1 MSRKRVT
8 TMRLGDADRE
18 ALAALSAAWG
28 QSESEIVR
36 RLIPTGPWL
45 DAIRLVPQERGG
57 PIIAP
62 RLLMAD
68 GLRKLMATSANGIKA
83 EYLDAIT
90 GPDEVAR
97 LFVEWQDG
105 LSTLSGAVGP
115 LGNQFHLVDGL
126 SGSLPELN
134 PKWVSRQVQDIIR
147 GALADLRSPDLTTRI
162 GAGDRL
168 AQRFDLSADR
178 VNLLGRAIGGDVVA
192 LEELTAALI
201 KPKPP
206 AE

>member
-68 GLRKLMATSANGIKA
+68 GLRKLMVTSANGIKA

-115 LGNQFHLVDGL
+115 LGNRFHLVDGP

-134 PKWVSRQVQDIIR
+134 PKWLDLQVQDLIR
-147 GALADLRSPDLTTRI
+147 GVLDDLRSDDLTARI
-162 GAGDRL
+162 GAGARL
-168 AQRFDLSADR
+168 VQRLDLSADR
-178 VNLLGRAIGGDVVA
+178 VSLLGRAISGDTVA
-192 LEELTAALI
+192 LEELTAALV
-201 KPKPP
+201 KP
-206 AE
+206 

>member
-1 MSRKRVT
+1 
-8 TMRLGDADRE
+8 MRLGDADRE

-68 GLRKLMATSANGIKA
+68 GLRKLMVTSANGIKA

-115 LGNQFHLVDGL
+115 LGNRFHLVDGP

-134 PKWVSRQVQDIIR
+134 PKWLDLQVQDLIR
-147 GALADLRSPDLTTRI
+147 GVLDDLRSDDLTARI
-162 GAGDRL
+162 GAGARL
-168 AQRFDLSADR
+168 VQRLDLSADR
-178 VNLLGRAIGGDVVA
+178 VSLLGRAISGDTVA
-192 LEELTAALI
+192 LEELTAALV
-201 KPKPP
+201 KP
-206 AE
+206 

>member
-68 GLRKLMATSANGIKA
+68 GLRKLMVTSANGIKA

-115 LGNQFHLVDGL
+115 LGNRFHLVDGP

-134 PKWVSRQVQDIIR
+134 PKWLDLQVQDLIR
-147 GALADLRSPDLTTRI
+147 GVLDDLRSDDLTARI
-162 GAGDRL
+162 GAGARL
-168 AQRFDLSADR
+168 VQSLGLSADR
-178 VNLLGRAIGGDVVA
+178 VNMLGRAIGGDTVA
-192 LEELTAALI
+192 LEELTAALV
-201 KPKPP
+201 KP
-206 AE
+206 

>member
-8 TMRLGDADRE
+8 AMRLGDADRE

-68 GLRKLMATSANGIKA
+68 GLRKLMVTSANGIKA

-115 LGNQFHLVDGL
+115 LGNRFHLVDGL

-134 PKWVSRQVQDIIR
+134 PEWVSRQVQDLIR
-147 GALADLRSPDLTTRI
+147 GVLADLRSADLAARI
-162 GAGDRL
+162 GAGVRL
-168 AQRFDLSADR
+168 AQRLDLSADR
-178 VNLLGRAIGGDVVA
+178 VSLLGRAIGGDTVA

-201 KPKPP
+201 EPKPP
-206 AE
+206 AK

>member
-1 MSRKRVT
+1 
-8 TMRLGDADRE
+8 MRLGDADRE

-68 GLRKLMATSANGIKA
+68 GLRKLMVTSANGIKA

-115 LGNQFHLVDGL
+115 LGNRFHLVDGP

-134 PKWVSRQVQDIIR
+134 PKWLDLQVQDLIR
-147 GALADLRSPDLTTRI
+147 GVLDDLRSDDLTARI
-162 GAGDRL
+162 GAGARL
-168 AQRFDLSADR
+168 VQRLDLSADR
-178 VNLLGRAIGGDVVA
+178 VSLLGRAIGGDTVA
-192 LEELTAALI
+192 LEELTAALV
-201 KPKPP
+201 KP
-206 AE
+206 

>member
-8 TMRLGDADRE
+8 AMRLGDADRE

-68 GLRKLMATSANGIKA
+68 GLRKLMVTSANGIKA

-115 LGNQFHLVDGL
+115 LGNRFHLVDGP

-134 PKWVSRQVQDIIR
+134 PKWLDLQVQDLIR
-147 GALADLRSPDLTTRI
+147 GVLDDLRSDDLTARI
-162 GAGDRL
+162 GAGARL
-168 AQRFDLSADR
+168 VQRLDLSADR
-178 VNLLGRAIGGDVVA
+178 VSLLGRAISGDTVA
-192 LEELTAALI
+192 LEELTAALV
-201 KPKPP
+201 KP
-206 AE
+206 

>member
-68 GLRKLMATSANGIKA
+68 GLRKLMVTSANGIKA

-115 LGNQFHLVDGL
+115 LGNRFHLVDGP

-134 PKWVSRQVQDIIR
+134 PKWLDLQAQDLIR
-147 GALADLRSPDLTTRI
+147 GVLDDLRSDDLTARI
-162 GAGDRL
+162 GAGARL
-168 AQRFDLSADR
+168 VQSLGLSADR
-178 VNLLGRAIGGDVVA
+178 VNMLGRAIGGDTVA
-192 LEELTAALI
+192 LEELTAALV
-201 KPKPP
+201 KP
-206 AE
+206 

>member
-68 GLRKLMATSANGIKA
+68 GLRKLMVTSANGIKA

-115 LGNQFHLVDGL
+115 LGNRFHLVDGP

-134 PKWVSRQVQDIIR
+134 PKWLDLQVQDLIR
-147 GALADLRSPDLTTRI
+147 GVLDDLRSDDLTARI
-162 GAGDRL
+162 GAGARL
-168 AQRFDLSADR
+168 VQRLDLSADR
-178 VNLLGRAIGGDVVA
+178 VSLLGRAIGGDTVA
-192 LEELTAALI
+192 LEELTAALV
-201 KPKPP
+201 KP
-206 AE
+206 

>member
-28 QSESEIVR
+28 QNESEIVR

-68 GLRKLMATSANGIKA
+68 GLRKLMVTSANGIKA

-115 LGNQFHLVDGL
+115 LGNRFHLVDGP

-134 PKWVSRQVQDIIR
+134 PKWLDLQVQDLIR
-147 GALADLRSPDLTTRI
+147 GVLDDLRSDDLTARI
-162 GAGDRL
+162 GAGARL
-168 AQRFDLSADR
+168 VQRLDLSADR
-178 VNLLGRAIGGDVVA
+178 VSLLGRAISGDTVA
-192 LEELTAALI
+192 LEELTAALV
-201 KPKPP
+201 KP
-206 AE
+206 